1 MIPSAQS
8 TRVTPARRGL
18 GGRFASVTFAASL
31 LFSASNINAAPHL
44 DVPYVP
50 TPPDVVQR
58 MLEMAE
64 VQPDDNL
71 IDLGSGD
78 GRIVV
83 AAVRDF
89 DVQNA
94 LGIDLDP
101 ERVAEARAIA
111 EQEGIADRAT
121 FEQGDLF
128 EKDLS
133 EASVL
138 TMYLLS
144 TVNARLRPVILETME
159 PGTRIVSHAFDMGPW
174 EADEFDTVNGAS
186 VYLWIVPAQVGGQWR
201 LSMAE
206 GEQATLM
213 LQQNYQELHAS
224 ADRDGTDIAVTDPK
238 LKGDEIRFSIGRD
251 EYVGKVE
258 GDRIVAADGSDVEG
272 WYAER
277 L

>member
-1 MIPSAQS
+1 MMPSVLTS
-8 TRVTPARRGL
+8 RGRFL
-18 GGRFASVTFAASL
+18 QGRFAGMTFALSL
-31 LFSASNINAAPHL
+31 LFSASSVSAAPHL

-50 TPPDVVQR
+50 TPPEVVQR
-58 MLEMAE
+58 MLEMAD

-89 DVQNA
+89 GVKQA

-101 ERVAEARAIA
+101 QRVAEARANA
-111 EQEGIADRAT
+111 EEEGLTDQAT

-144 TVNARLRPVILETME
+144 TVNARLRPVILDTMA
-159 PGTRIVSHAFDMGPW
+159 PGTRVVSHAFDMGPW
-174 EADEFDTVNGAS
+174 EPDQSDTVNGAS
-186 VYLWIVPAQVGGQWR
+186 VYLWIVPAKVGGQWQ
-201 LSMAE
+201 LTTAD
-206 GEQATLM
+206 GEQTRLM
-213 LQQNYQELHAS
+213 LQQNYQVLHAS
-224 ADRDGTDIAVTDPK
+224 GEKDGSDVALTDAQ
-238 LKGDEIRFSIGRD
+238 LKGDELRFTIGRD
-251 EYVGKVE
+251 DYVGKVE
-258 GDRIVAADGSDVEG
+258 GDRIVAAEGSDVEG